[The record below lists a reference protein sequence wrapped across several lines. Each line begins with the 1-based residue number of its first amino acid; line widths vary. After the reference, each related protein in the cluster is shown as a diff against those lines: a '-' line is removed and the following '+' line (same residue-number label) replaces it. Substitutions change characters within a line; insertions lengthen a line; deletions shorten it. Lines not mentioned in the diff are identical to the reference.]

1 MSSVKSLLVITVK
14 FLTAMQNTE
23 CRVYLA
29 LLRDGSGRM
38 VTRCP
43 ETIRSIM
50 QRVIVV
56 GMCARPRDDALR
68 GVPGRS
74 VSDESP

>member
-1 MSSVKSLLVITVK
+1 MTSVKSLLMTAVK

-56 GMCARPRDDALR
+56 GMCARPNVTR

-74 VSDESP
+74 VSDESL

>member
-1 MSSVKSLLVITVK
+1 MTSVKNLLVTTAK

-29 LLRDGSGRM
+29 LRRDGSGRM

-56 GMCARPRDDALR
+56 GMCARPNVTR

-74 VSDESP
+74 VSDESL